1 MPDNNK
7 LRKVVYDLYQVNNSD
22 DPVFLTLTVGHAQ
35 DGSTELKL
43 DGQQFG
49 ETQVNS
55 SRIELGKN
63 KDLVN
68 KELKITSL
76 VTDVQTEIDVVS
88 ITVVLS
94 GGVEIATWVM
104 VQESEDYE
112 SYPFRCTI
120 GFSL

>member
-1 MPDNNK
+1 MPDNSK
-7 LRKVVYDLYQVNNSD
+7 MRTVVYDLYQVHNSD

-35 DGSTELKL
+35 DGSTEVKL
-43 DGQQFG
+43 DGQQVG
-49 ETQVNS
+49 DIQVNS
-55 SRIELGKN
+55 FRMELGKN

-76 VTDVQTEIDVVS
+76 VTDVQQNIDVVS
-88 ITVVLS
+88 MTVVLS

-104 VQESEDYE
+104 VQASEDNK

-120 GFSL
+120 GLNL

>member
-1 MPDNNK
+1 MRN
-7 LRKVVYDLYQVNNSD
+7 VVYDLYQVHNSD

-35 DGSTELKL
+35 DGSTEVKL
-43 DGQQFG
+43 DGQQVG
-49 ETQVNS
+49 DTQVNS
-55 SRIELGKN
+55 FRMELGTN

-76 VTDVQTEIDVVS
+76 VTDVQKEIDVVS

-94 GGVEIATWVM
+94 GGAEIASWVM
-104 VQESEDYE
+104 VQQSEDYE
-112 SYPFRCTI
+112 SYPFRCAI